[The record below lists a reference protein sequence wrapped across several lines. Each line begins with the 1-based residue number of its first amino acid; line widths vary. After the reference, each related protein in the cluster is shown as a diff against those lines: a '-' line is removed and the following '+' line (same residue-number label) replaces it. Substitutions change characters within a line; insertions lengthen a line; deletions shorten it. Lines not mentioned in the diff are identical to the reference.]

1 MDDELKGW
9 LLFWVAIGLILLGI
23 IVSMGSCEVKKARLA
38 TEALKAGVS
47 GIDINVAIGNNA
59 DSTKAVLAVV
69 KAQCKD
75 AEAKKK

>member
-47 GIDINVAIGNNA
+47 GIDVSVAIGSNTDA
-59 DSTKAVLAVV
+59 V
-69 KAQCKD
+69 KATLATSKKQCDD
-75 AEAKKK
+75 APTKK